1 MEKISFHL
9 PQGICLIVKEHPKT
23 FSYRSAA
30 WIKKVNSIPNVYYSP
45 PEASTNDLIDCSKSV
60 ITISGFVGL
69 EAVVI
74 RKKPVITLGDTP
86 INMLPNEMVMNI
98 NTGDLTTAFF
108 ENNIASYQYNDSTLL
123 NFIAANIQIGK
134 KLNI

>member
-1 MEKISFHL
+1 MITFFFPLHSEPEVALGLFGRGNLNQISVMEKISFHL

-69 EAVVI
+69 EAVI
-74 RKKPVITLGDTP
+74 KK
-86 INMLPNEMVMNI
+86 N
-98 NTGDLTTAFF
+98 
-108 ENNIASYQYNDSTLL
+108 LL
-123 NFIAANIQIGK
+123 S
-134 KLNI
+134 L